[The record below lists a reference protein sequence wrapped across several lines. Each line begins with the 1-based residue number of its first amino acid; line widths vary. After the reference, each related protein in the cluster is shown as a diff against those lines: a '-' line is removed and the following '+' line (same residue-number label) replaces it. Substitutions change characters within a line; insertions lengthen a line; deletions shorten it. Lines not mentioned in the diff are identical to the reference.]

1 MKFLTP
7 DLLDQF
13 GSENDDV
20 AHAAE
25 EELEQRS
32 DAYVRHLGEIEDRLP
47 QRFRDLIDH
56 FYLHDARVISQ
67 QSVMVTDLEWLE
79 HELRLGKPP
88 RWRAF
93 GEQESRIPS
102 YWIPLQL
109 DPPPREVLVLQYR
122 SVQIE
127 DAKLHE
133 CLFDECPYLEW
144 LHDEVELIEGDGS
157 TEFRHSILFT
167 RGLEVQLRFRDFDFA
182 TLKPIEVPGEV
193 VAVGP

>member
-1 MKFLTP
+1 MKFFTP

-88 RWRAF
+88 RDKDKV
-93 GEQESRIPS
+93 S
-102 YWIPLQL
+102 
-109 DPPPREVLVLQYR
+109 
-122 SVQIE
+122 
-127 DAKLHE
+127 
-133 CLFDECPYLEW
+133 
-144 LHDEVELIEGDGS
+144 DGS
-157 TEFRHSILFT
+157 ANRRTFPDGRARSGRSRSRT
-167 RGLEVQLRFRDFDFA
+167 
-182 TLKPIEVPGEV
+182 
-193 VAVGP
+193 